1 VHTEPFKEKETKDL
15 ENKDPKIVEEIERT
29 YLEFDQVMENLSSDK
44 PNLPPPWV
52 VTDPLDPRYFEIDEI
67 LERLKYTNDES
78 N

>member
-1 VHTEPFKEKETKDL
+1 MALDKDQ
-15 ENKDPKIVEEIERT
+15 EIVEEIERT

-44 PNLPPPWV
+44 PKSPPPWV
-52 VTDPLDPRYFEIDEI
+52 VTNILDPRYFEIDEI